1 VTAGRFVTSSILGR
15 TEDHLARIGRYN
27 ADLRAFISIRGEAAR
42 REAAEL
48 DARLQNGDSIGLP
61 AGCVIALK
69 DNIDI
74 AGEGTTLGSGFHSD
88 RVPNTDSEVVKRLRR
103 AGAVVVGKT
112 NLHELAFGATTQDPH
127 FGSCRNPWNTQRI
140 AGGSSGGSAAAV
152 AASMCE
158 VALGTDT
165 GGSIRVPSALTG
177 IAGLRPTVGR
187 VSSRGVEPVSP
198 DLDTVGPMARTVA
211 AVASVYEAIA
221 GYDPEDEL
229 SVDRPVES
237 WLGAAARGVDGLR
250 IGVARVGEF
259 KDVDPAIETAVRKAK
274 IVLAGLGATVCDI
287 DLRDPDSL
295 HARLKLLVP
304 TNIAARNRKRL
315 KEHPE
320 TFGPDVRERMS
331 LGLSTTGADYADW
344 LRLIEGW
351 RMWVRRQFESID
363 IIVTPTVPWAAPLAA
378 ESANMIAT
386 TAGLTRQTFIWSYL
400 QLPALSVPCG
410 FTASNLPIGMQLIG
424 PQWSEARLLAAGAAY
439 QDVTDFHRRRPP
451 AYA

>member
-1 VTAGRFVTSSILGR
+1 MTPSILDR
-15 TEDHLARIGRYN
+15 TEDYLGRIGRYD
-27 ADLRAFISIRGEAAR
+27 ADLRAFISVRNEAAR
-42 REAAEL
+42 REAAQL
-48 DARLQNGDSIGLP
+48 DGRLRNGDCIGLP

-74 AGEGTTLGSGFHSD
+74 AGEGTTLGSGFHSN
-88 RVPNTDSEVVKRLRR
+88 RVPNSDAEVVRRLRR

-112 NLHELAFGATTQDPH
+112 NLHELAFGATTQNPH
-127 FGSCRNPWNTQRI
+127 FGPCRNPWDTQRI

-152 AASMCE
+152 AAGMCE

-165 GGSIRVPSALTG
+165 GGSIRVPAALTG

-187 VSSRGVEPVSP
+187 VSSQGVEPVSP
-198 DLDTVGPMARTVA
+198 DLDTIGPMARTVA

-229 SVDRPVES
+229 SVDQPVES
-237 WLGAAARGVDGLR
+237 WLNAAARGLGGLR
-250 IGVARVGEF
+250 IGVARPGQF
-259 KDVDPAIETAVRKAK
+259 QDVDPAIEAASRKAT
-274 IVLAGLGATVCDI
+274 IVLAELGATVRDI
-287 DLRDPDSL
+287 DLGDPDSL

-304 TNIAARNRKRL
+304 TNIAARNRERL
-315 KEHPE
+315 KERPE

-331 LGLSTTGADYADW
+331 LGLTTTGADYADW

-351 RMWVRRQFESID
+351 QMQVRRQFESID
-363 IIVTPTVPWAAPLAA
+363 IIVTPTVASPAPLAA
-378 ESANMIAT
+378 ASADMIAT
-386 TAGLTRQTFIWSYL
+386 TAGLTRLTFIWSYL
-400 QLPALSVPCG
+400 RLPALSVPCG
-410 FTASNLPIGMQLIG
+410 FTALNLPIGMQLIG

>member
-1 VTAGRFVTSSILGR
+1 MTSSILGR
-15 TEDHLARIGRYN
+15 TEDYLGRIGRYD
-27 ADLRAFISIRGEAAR
+27 ADLRAFISVRGDAAR

-48 DARLQNGDSIGLP
+48 DGRLQNGDYFGLA

-74 AGEGTTLGSGFHSD
+74 AGEATTLGSGFHSD
-88 RVPNTDSEVVKRLRR
+88 RVPNSDAEVVRRLRR

-112 NLHELAFGATTQDPH
+112 NLHELAFGATTQNPH
-127 FGSCRNPWNTQRI
+127 FGPCRNPWDTQRI

-152 AASMCE
+152 AAGMCE

-165 GGSIRVPSALTG
+165 GGSIRVPAALTG

-187 VSSRGVEPVSP
+187 VSSRGAEPVSP
-198 DLDTVGPMARTVA
+198 DLDTIGPMARTVA
-211 AVASVYEAIA
+211 AVAAIYEAIA

-229 SVDRPVES
+229 SVDRSVES
-237 WLGAAARGVDGLR
+237 WLNAAARGLCGLH
-250 IGVARVGEF
+250 IGIARAGQF
-259 KDVDPAIETAVRKAK
+259 KDVDPAIETAVRKAAT
-274 IVLAGLGATVCDI
+274 VLADLGATVRDV
-287 DLRDPDSL
+287 DLGDPDSL

-315 KEHPE
+315 EEHPE

-331 LGLSTTGADYADW
+331 LGLTTSGADYADW

-351 RMWVRRQFESID
+351 RMQVRRQFESID
-363 IIVTPTVPWAAPLAA
+363 MIVTPTVASPAPLAA
-378 ESANMIAT
+378 ASADMIAT
-386 TAGLTRQTFIWSYL
+386 TAGLTRLTFIWSYL

-424 PQWSEARLLAAGAAY
+424 PQWSDARLLAAGAAY